1 MPLQSVGHRNLP
13 SYAVLRSFECAAR
26 HESFTLAAEELHITQ
41 SAVSKQVKEL
51 EETIGVTMFR
61 RVGRRVTLTE
71 AGRRF
76 ATDLAV
82 DLENLKQ
89 SVARAITAGER
100 NATLRV
106 GILPTFASRWLIP
119 RLGTFLNQHPSIEI
133 RLETRTVPF
142 DLSRER
148 FDLAIHFGKPNW
160 PDARLNKLFDEEM
173 LPVSSPKFR
182 DRYLASEPA
191 RLAEAPLLH
200 LITRESAW
208 IEWFAMKGTTDKR
221 LMRGRH
227 FDQFSMIISAAVSSI
242 GAALIPRY
250 LIEMELE
257 SGVLIPLSDTPLKT
271 QNSYF
276 AVSPAGDVNPQVNA
290 FTRWLTS
297 TARRAGMTRP
307 RVDPHNEY

>member
-13 SYAVLRSFECAAR
+13 SYSVLRCFECAAR
-26 HESFTLAAEELHITQ
+26 HESFTQAAEELHITQ

-76 ATDLAV
+76 AAALAV

-89 SVARAITAGER
+89 SVTQAIAAGER
-100 NATLRV
+100 NASLRI

-119 RLGTFLNQHPSIEI
+119 RLGTFLEDHPSVEI

-142 DLSRER
+142 DLTRER
-148 FDLAIHFGKPNW
+148 FDLAIHFGKANW

-173 LPVSSPKFR
+173 MPVASPKFR

-191 RLAEAPLLH
+191 RLAKAPLLH

-221 LMRGRH
+221 LMSGRH

-242 GAALIPRY
+242 GAAIIPRY

-257 SGVLIPLSDTPLKT
+257 CGVLIPLSDTPLKT
-271 QNSYF
+271 HNSYF
-276 AVSPAGDVNPQVNA
+276 VVSPAGDVNPHVNA
-290 FTRWLTS
+290 FTRWLMS
-297 TARRAGMTRP
+297 TARLAA
-307 RVDPHNEY
+307 

>member
-1 MPLQSVGHRNLP
+1 MQSVGNRNLP
-13 SYAVLRSFECAAR
+13 SYALLRSFECAAR
-26 HESFTLAAEELHITQ
+26 HESFTQAAEELHLTQ

-71 AGRRF
+71 AGSRF
-76 ATDLAV
+76 AADLGV

-89 SVARAITAGER
+89 SVARAIAAGRR
-100 NATLRV
+100 NTTLRIGV
-106 GILPTFASRWLIP
+106 LPTFASRWMIP
-119 RLGTFLNQHPSIEI
+119 RLGTFLNDHPSIEI

-142 DLSRER
+142 NLTQER
-148 FDLAIHFGKPNW
+148 FDLAIHFGKANW

-173 LPVSSPKFR
+173 LPVASPKFR
-182 DRYLASEPA
+182 DRYLATEPA
-191 RLAEAPLLH
+191 HIAEAPLLH

-208 IEWFAMKGTTDKR
+208 VEWFAMKGITAKR
-221 LMRGRH
+221 LMSGRH

-250 LIEMELE
+250 LIELELE
-257 SGVLIPLSDTPLKT
+257 CGALIPLSGTPLKT
-271 QNSYF
+271 HNSYF

-290 FTRWLTS
+290 FTRWLMS
-297 TARRAGMTRP
+297 TARRASMKNGP
-307 RVDPHNEY
+307 E